1 MVPGQSLTLTYQV
14 TVSETPPSGYIV
26 NQAAF
31 TYSFTLSGGRIVPG
45 TLTTNTVT
53 IPVGFPLH
61 ELVKKVNTY
70 DASVG
75 DTLTFT
81 LQITNKGGVSA

>member
-1 MVPGQSLTLTYQV
+1 M
-14 TVSETPPSGYIV
+14 
-26 NQAAF
+26 
-31 TYSFTLSGGRIVPG
+31 
-45 TLTTNTVT
+45 
-53 IPVGFPLH
+53 
-61 ELVKKVNTY
+61 KKVNTY